1 MYAMRSLQVK
11 VGGKMSSL
19 FDSVEDKDHQPCLDE
34 LVGIY
39 KENLA

>member
-1 MYAMRSLQVK
+1 VL

-19 FDSVEDKDHQPCLDE
+19 FDTVEDKDHGPCLDE

-39 KENLA
+39 KENQSA